1 MWRNK
6 AINEKSLPMEGQ
18 IIKSIQK
25 LFLEHWQPKV
35 LVLTS
40 VPTRNSARW
49 CCPSQG
55 MLKLNYDA
63 AVGDLSSCIAVVAR
77 DWRGKL
83 MFACPKR
90 VNTNVPVQA
99 EANAILWAIH

>member
-18 IIKSIQK
+18 VIRSIQK
-25 LFLEHWQPKV
+25 LFLEHWRPKV
-35 LVLTS
+35 PVLTS
-40 VPTRNSARW
+40 VPARNSARW

-55 MLKLNYDA
+55 MLKLNCDA

-77 DWRGKL
+77 DWREISGEGCWCLRFQRKL
-83 MFACPKR
+83 TPISLFK
-90 VNTNVPVQA
+90 
-99 EANAILWAIH
+99 